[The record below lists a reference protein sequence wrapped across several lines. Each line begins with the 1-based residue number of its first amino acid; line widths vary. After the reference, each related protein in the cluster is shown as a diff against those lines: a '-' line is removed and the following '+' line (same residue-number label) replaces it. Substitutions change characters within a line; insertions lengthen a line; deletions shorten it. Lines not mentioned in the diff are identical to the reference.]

1 MAIRVYKRTTN
12 GRRNASVNLH
22 SEVTK
27 KTPEKSLLAPL
38 VRGSGRNVQG
48 KITILGR
55 GGGHKRR
62 YRKIDFRRNK
72 DAVGANAA
80 GAIVVGIEYDPN
92 RSSHIALLRYPD
104 GDLRYILSPK
114 GLNAGDTIMSSADQI
129 DPKVG
134 NCMPIKHIPTGQ
146 ALHNVEMEPGAGGRL
161 CRGAGMCA
169 RLTNKEGRWA
179 TIVLPSGEVRQVSM
193 ECRATIGEVGNA
205 DHGNVVLGKAGR
217 NRWLGR
223 RPTTRGLAMSHHTH
237 PHGGGSVSKGGRE
250 PCNHSGTF
258 AKGGRTRRFGKS
270 SDTRI
275 IRRRK
280 SKRYGQLKV

>member
-1 MAIRVYKRTTN
+1 MAIRVYKKTTN

-27 KTPEKSLLAPL
+27 KSPEKSLLAPL

-72 DAVGANAA
+72 DGVAA
-80 GAIVVGIEYDPN
+80 TVVGIEYDPN
-92 RSSHIALLRYPD
+92 RSSHIALLKYTD
-104 GDLRYILSPK
+104 GELRYIISPK
-114 GLNAGDTIMSSADQI
+114 GLRAGDEIMSSVDAI

-134 NCMPIKHIPTGQ
+134 NSMPIKHIPTGL
-146 ALHNVEMEPGAGGRL
+146 ALHNIEIEPGAGGRM
-161 CRGAGMCA
+161 CRGAGMYA

-179 TIVLPSGEVRQVSM
+179 TVVLPSGEIRQVSM
-193 ECRATIGEVGNA
+193 DCRATVGEVGNA
-205 DHGNVVLGKAGR
+205 DHANVVLGKAGR
-217 NRWLGR
+217 NRWKGR
-223 RPTTRGLAMSHHTH
+223 RPTTRGIAMSHHTH

-250 PCNHSGTF
+250 PVNHSGTQ
-258 AKGGRTRRFGKS
+258 AKGGRTRRYGKA
-270 SDTRI
+270 SDARI

-280 SKRYGQLKV
+280 SKRYGQLKL

>member
-1 MAIRVYKRTTN
+1 MAIRVYKRVTN

-48 KITILGR
+48 KITIMGR

-72 DAVGANAA
+72 DGIAA
-80 GAIVVGIEYDPN
+80 TVVGIEYDPN
-92 RSSHIALLRYPD
+92 RSSHIALLEYAD
-104 GDLRYILSPK
+104 GDKRYIIAPK
-114 GLNAGDTIMSSADQI
+114 GVTAGDTLVSSTEPV
-129 DPKVG
+129 DPKPG
-134 NCMPIKHIPTGQ
+134 NCMPIKHIPTGL
-146 ALHNVEMEPGAGGRL
+146 AIHNIEMEPGAGGRM
-161 CRGAGMCA
+161 CRSAGIYA

-179 TIVLPSGEVRQVSM
+179 TFVLPSGEIRQVSM

-205 DHGNVVLGKAGR
+205 DHANVVLGKAGR
-217 NRWLGR
+217 NRWKGR
-223 RPTTRGLAMSHHTH
+223 RPTTRGIAMSHHTH
-237 PHGGGSVSKGGRE
+237 PHGGGAVSKGGRE
-250 PCNHSGTF
+250 PSNHAGTQ
-258 AKGGRTRRFGKS
+258 AKGGRTRRYGKS
-270 SDTRI
+270 SDSRI

-280 SKRYGQLKV
+280 SKRFGQLKL

>member
-1 MAIRVYKRTTN
+1 MAIRVYKRVTN

-72 DAVGANAA
+72 DGVAA
-80 GAIVVGIEYDPN
+80 TVIGIEYDPN
-92 RSSHIALLRYPD
+92 RSSHIALLEYADGEKRYIVAPKGVTD
-104 GDLRYILSPK
+104 GDVL
-114 GLNAGDTIMSSADQI
+114 MSSADPV
-129 DPKVG
+129 DPKPG
-134 NCMPIKHIPTGQ
+134 NCMPIKHIPTGL
-146 ALHNVEMEPGAGGRL
+146 AIHNIEMEPGAGARM
-161 CRGAGMCA
+161 CRSAGMYA

-179 TIVLPSGEVRQVSM
+179 TFVLPSGEIRQVSM

-205 DHGNVVLGKAGR
+205 DHGNVVIGKAGR
-217 NRWLGR
+217 NRWKGR
-223 RPTTRGLAMSHHTH
+223 RPTTRGIAMSHHTH
-237 PHGGGSVSKGGRE
+237 PHGGGAVSKGGRE
-250 PCNHSGTF
+250 PSNSSGTQ
-258 AKGGRTRRFGKS
+258 AKGGRTRRYGKS
-270 SDTRI
+270 SDSRI

-280 SKRYGQLKV
+280 SKRYGQLKL